1 MDFSF
6 LLFVFRFLYLV
17 TKNKK
22 SSILNNNMEQE
33 KHNWKK
39 NPFAKAAVEFIRKIV
54 EDPEYVPD
62 DSSIVYA
69 FYIPSTDLLPT
80 LYESFGASSF
90 YDLFPSSSDI
100 DKYLEIVYMDRYEAN
115 RTILKELKIESKEIL
130 EKDVHIVY
138 VSGMYFNEKFTEEDL
153 KNIVSGK
160 KNTTGQEFL
169 KLPNDIFNYMVS
181 IGEISG
187 KDLIGLCL
195 GNAGIMEKCNNR
207 IFIEQLRKE
216 FGLNYADVDAEIS
229 PFEIYSKLY
238 RIRENL
244 DVVIREKKKV
254 NIKARCSSFNA
265 MTEGKCKRLATGFN
279 KTGEPCCNMHGARR
293 IVINTVYDLMYSE
306 NGYFP
311 EPFDKE
317 TSKDDLYEFLL
328 NKYSSRWQPYRKKS
342 NIIETILAIHR
353 LVQVGI
359 IGETMSIE
367 ALAEFVH
374 EE

>member
-1 MDFSF
+1 
-6 LLFVFRFLYLV
+6 
-17 TKNKK
+17 
-22 SSILNNNMEQE
+22 MEQE
-33 KHNWKK
+33 KPNWKK
-39 NPFAKAAVEFIRKIV
+39 NPFAKAAVEFIRKII

-100 DKYLEIVYMDRYEAN
+100 DKYLEIVYMDKYEAN
-115 RTILKELKIESKEIL
+115 NTILKELKIESTEIL
-130 EKDVHIVY
+130 ENNVRIVY
-138 VSGMYFNEKFTEEDL
+138 VSGMYFNDKFTEEDL
-153 KNIVSGK
+153 RTITAGK

-216 FGLNYADVDAEIS
+216 FGLNYEDVDAKIS

-254 NIKARCSSFNA
+254 NIKTQCSSSII
-265 MTEGKCKRLATGFN
+265 MLERKCRRRATGFN
-279 KTGEPCCNMHGARR
+279 ERGEPCCNMHGARM
-293 IVINTVYDLMYSE
+293 IVINTVYDLMYGE
-306 NGYFP
+306 DGYFP
-311 EPFDKE
+311 DPVDEE
-317 TSKDDLYEFLL
+317 TSEDDLYEFLQ
-328 NKYSSRWQPYRKKS
+328 NKYSLGKEKS

-359 IGETMSIE
+359 IDKNMTLSD
-367 ALAEFVH
+367 LAEKVD